1 MELDSG
7 ESRRSPEENGL
18 MARCTIK
25 RATPR
30 ADFTVVIEWAD
41 GSSSKIDFRPE
52 IARGGALASLAEP
65 AVFLHRLF
73 VQSAGESLAWE
84 TSAGLIDFHAGELW
98 QRTHIK
104 PVAAE

>member
-1 MELDSG
+1 MG
-7 ESRRSPEENGL
+7 RY
-18 MARCTIK
+18 AIK

-30 ADFTVVIEWAD
+30 ADFTVSIEWAD
-41 GSSSKIDFRPE
+41 GSSSKVDFRPE
-52 IARGGALASLAEP
+52 IARGGALASLGEP

-84 TSAGLIDFHAGELW
+84 TSRGLIDFHADELW
-98 QRTHIK
+98 QRTHIN

>member
-1 MELDSG
+1 
-7 ESRRSPEENGL
+7 
-18 MARCTIK
+18 MARYATK

-30 ADFTVVIEWAD
+30 ADFMVQIEWVD
-41 GSSSKIDFRPE
+41 GSSGKIDFRPE
-52 IARGGALASLAEP
+52 IARGGALASLGEP
-65 AVFLHRLF
+65 AVFRHRLF

-84 TSAGLIDFHAGELW
+84 TSFGLIDFHADELW